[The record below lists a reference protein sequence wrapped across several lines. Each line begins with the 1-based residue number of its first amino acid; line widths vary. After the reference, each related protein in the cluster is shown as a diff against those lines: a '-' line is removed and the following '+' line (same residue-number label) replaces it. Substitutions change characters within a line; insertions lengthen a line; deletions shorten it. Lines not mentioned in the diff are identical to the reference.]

1 MDGPAGSVEQ
11 AAEID
16 VFTPVVDPYT
26 ALAEAHQRCPVTR
39 TVGGAVVVTGREN
52 VHAVFADADAFRN
65 ELKPRNPDVEPSLVH
80 VDGPDHH
87 RLRKLVVRAF
97 TPRAVKRL
105 ADPTRRIAEE
115 LIEQLRADDRADG
128 SDRVDLATQYCF
140 ILPAMVIAELV
151 GIPEGDRSK
160 FVHWA
165 DEAIRHSVPG
175 VEGEA
180 PSAEELRAYVTDIV
194 EQRRTDPQDDLLS
207 DLIGVHDGSDSLT
220 TGELV
225 ALVRQLILAGT
236 DTTANLLTSM
246 LHFLLVDRTRW
257 ERVLA
262 DRELVANVVEETLRV
277 EPPLYWVPRVTSR
290 DVEVDG
296 VTIPARTM
304 VCTAVGHANR
314 DNELLA
320 DPETWDMDRPAM
332 ENRRHY
338 TFGYGEHFCVGS
350 SLARLSASIAI
361 EALLDL
367 LPDLRLADGYEFVP
381 HGPLMM
387 RGVAHLPAELG

>member
-1 MDGPAGSVEQ
+1 MSGPEGAVGQGV
-11 AAEID
+11 EID
-16 VFTPVVDPYT
+16 VFTPVIDPYT
-26 ALAEAHQRCPVTR
+26 PLAEAHARCPVNR

-52 VHAVFADADAFRN
+52 VHNVFADADAFRN
-65 ELKPRNPDVEPSLVH
+65 EIKPRLEGHEPSLVH

-105 ADPTRRIAEE
+105 ADPTREIAEE
-115 LIEQLRADDRADG
+115 LIAGFRADG
-128 SDRVDLATQYCF
+128 SADLATDYSF

-151 GIPEGDRSK
+151 GIPEGDRRK

-165 DEAIRHSVPG
+165 DEAIRHAVPG
-175 VEGEA
+175 ADEA
-180 PSAEELRAYVTDIV
+180 PSAAELRAYVTDIV
-194 EQRRTDPQDDLLS
+194 EQKRADPQDDLLS
-207 DLIGVHDGSDSLT
+207 DLIGVHDGSDSLS

-246 LHFLLVDRTRW
+246 LHFLLIEPDRW

-262 DRELVANVVEETLRV
+262 DRALVANVVEESLRM
-277 EPPLYWVPRVTSR
+277 EPPLYWVPRKTSK

-296 VTIPARTM
+296 VTILADTM

-314 DNELLA
+314 DTDHID
-320 DPETWDMDRPAM
+320 DPEGWSMDRPAM

-338 TFGYGEHFCVGS
+338 TFGYGEHFCIGS
-350 SLARLSASIAI
+350 SLARLEASIAL

-367 LPDLRLADGYEFVP
+367 VPDLRLADNYEFVP

-387 RGVAHLPAELG
+387 RGVAHLPATFSAGSV

>member
-1 MDGPAGSVEQ
+1 MSGQEGSVEQ

-26 ALAEAHQRCPVTR
+26 PLAQAHARCPVTR
-39 TVGGAVVVTGREN
+39 TVGGAVVVTGRQN
-52 VHAVFADADAFRN
+52 VHDVFADADAFRN
-65 ELKPRNPDVEPSLVH
+65 ELKPRDPDHEPSLVH

-87 RLRKLVVRAF
+87 RLRRLVVRAF

-105 ADPTRRIAEE
+105 ADPTREIAEG
-115 LIEQLRADDRADG
+115 LVAGFRADG
-128 SDRVDLATQYCF
+128 HADLATEYCF

-151 GIPEGDRSK
+151 GIPEGDRRR

-165 DEAIRHSVPG
+165 DEAIRYSVPG
-175 VEGEA
+175 VEGDA
-180 PSAEELRAYVTDIV
+180 PSAAELRAYVREIV
-194 EQRRTDPQDDLLS
+194 EQKRTDPQDDLLS
-207 DLIGVHDGSDSLT
+207 DLIGVHEGSDSLS

-246 LHFLLVDRTRW
+246 LHFLLVEPERWDRVR
-257 ERVLA
+257 A
-262 DRELVANVVEETLRV
+262 DRSLVPNVVEESLRM
-277 EPPLYWVPRVTSR
+277 EPPLYWVPRRTSR
-290 DVEVDG
+290 DVEVEG
-296 VTIPARTM
+296 TTIPANTM

-314 DNELLA
+314 DTDHIA
-320 DPETWDMDRPAM
+320 DPDSWDLDRPAM

-350 SLARLSASIAI
+350 SLARL
-361 EALLDL
+361 EATVALEVLLDL
-367 LPDLRLADGYEFVP
+367 LPDLRLADDYEFVP

-387 RGVAHLPAELG
+387 RGVAHLPAIFTPGS